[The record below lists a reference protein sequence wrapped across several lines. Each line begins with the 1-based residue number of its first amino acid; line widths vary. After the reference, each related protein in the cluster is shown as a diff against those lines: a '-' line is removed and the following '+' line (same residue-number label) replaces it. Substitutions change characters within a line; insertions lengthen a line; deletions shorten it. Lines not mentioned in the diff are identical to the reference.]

1 MPSLEIDEVYF
12 FCDLCG
18 SCIYGLKGKED
29 HEKLCFEMQKKETEI
44 EVTRIITYYR
54 YVLLTVCYHQQN
66 RHSTVWKCCMCK
78 LI

>member
-1 MPSLEIDEVYF
+1 MPSLDIDEMYF

-44 EVTRIITYYR
+44 EVTRIFTYRGIMFYCLI
-54 YVLLTVCYHQQN
+54 YTA
-66 RHSTVWKCCMCK
+66 K
-78 LI
+78 LSFYGSEMLHV